1 MMTTVTVIV
10 VMLRTNV
17 SNKYLAIRG
26 IVDEV
31 GGKIL
36 ETNRRKTTMERRTV
50 TGERGNGAN
59 LHKRIWPKIGS
70 GPEMVSVIFSPESV
84 GKKKTAIERNAIKTV
99 GMISTIV

>member
-50 TGERGNGAN
+50 TGERGQ
-59 LHKRIWPKIGS
+59 I
-70 GPEMVSVIFSPESV
+70 
-84 GKKKTAIERNAIKTV
+84 
-99 GMISTIV
+99 